1 MPEEPLDSTASPE
14 SEPRPVPFDPVIPTF
29 REWAVLK
36 AQQTE
41 LTSRMNKLRDKVAAA
56 VQTRGYADH
65 KGSQYIDLPFPIPV
79 GDSEYVRIK
88 RERRVSIV
96 ADLEAA
102 ERITKARGEHVWRR
116 AFPPV
121 PTLDADELYVLLQ
134 EGALSEE
141 DMDQIMVQR
150 ESFAFR
156 GLTT

>member
-1 MPEEPLDSTASPE
+1 
-14 SEPRPVPFDPVIPTF
+14 
-29 REWAVLK
+29 
-36 AQQTE
+36 
-41 LTSRMNKLRDKVAAA
+41 MNKLRDRVAEA
-56 VQTRGYADH
+56 VQSRGYTDH

-79 GDSEYVRIK
+79 SDHEYIRIK

-102 ERITKARGEHVWRR
+102 ERITRARGYEIYRR

-134 EGALSEE
+134 EGELTEE
-141 DMDQIMVQR
+141 DMDQIMVQK

-156 GLTT
+156 GLTS